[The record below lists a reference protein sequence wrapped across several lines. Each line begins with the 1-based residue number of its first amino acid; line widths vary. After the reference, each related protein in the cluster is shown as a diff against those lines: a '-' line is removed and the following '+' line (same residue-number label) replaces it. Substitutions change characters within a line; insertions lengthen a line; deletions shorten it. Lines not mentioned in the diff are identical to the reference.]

1 VYKAEEKVW
10 DAIETKPFLTRKVQ
24 FVCCLNTMGQDRKFT
39 EEQRLFALRTVQR
52 YRDRWEQSERE
63 NLKNDIHLKIQR
75 METSKIYKEYEPL
88 DNAELDM
95 RAEATLSLKDS
106 NEPLTDE
113 NKLTHI
119 KRARAIL
126 LAKTFYDPEG
136 IIVH

>member
-1 VYKAEEKVW
+1 
-10 DAIETKPFLTRKVQ
+10 
-24 FVCCLNTMGQDRKFT
+24 
-39 EEQRLFALRTVQR
+39 
-52 YRDRWEQSERE
+52 
-63 NLKNDIHLKIQR
+63 